1 MSENENEKSAIFV
14 REKSARS
21 SPRLMAWLRW
31 TAVALLL
38 VTGIIDLYY
47 GNSFAGFYEN
57 LWYVMGGIYVFAAIV
72 IAANVEPRFSQLA
85 IFAYALF
92 LWSLWAAAALETGTG
107 LDMVAYA
114 DKAVEAVLAVNMA
127 LLFRSSKFSVAV

>member
-1 MSENENEKSAIFV
+1 
-14 REKSARS
+14 
-21 SPRLMAWLRW
+21 MAWLRW

-85 IFAYALF
+85 IFAYTLF
-92 LWSLWAAAALETGTG
+92 LWSLWATAALETGTG
-107 LDMVAYA
+107 LDMIAYA

-127 LLFRSSKFSVAV
+127 LLFRSSRAFVAV